1 MRAEFH
7 ACPNQAS
14 LRDKKPTQF
23 LRASAKL
30 ALMGFSPGSGVTKR
44 CPESGTRCWAWY
56 WNNTGTAQP
65 RPSAATREAHR
76 SRPRRRPRPRE
87 SLFVANWV
95 GIGSM
100 CPVRIAPALRVE
112 DAFRAVSLCDSPR
125 AKDAQGYSLKPLRGI
140 RFGARRFM
148 FCFGDY
154 PTTGASHVHTPTR
167 RYAQTP

>member
-87 SLFVANWV
+87 SLFVANWG

-100 CPVRIAPALRVE
+100 CSVRIAPALRVGG
-112 DAFRAVSLCDSPR
+112 AFRADFTLR
-125 AKDAQGYSLKPLRGI
+125 ITQGYI
-140 RFGARRFM
+140 
-148 FCFGDY
+148 
-154 PTTGASHVHTPTR
+154 V
-167 RYAQTP
+167 